1 MAVNLINCGNAALP
15 RSLDVSVSVSKPQA
29 EQTTDLS
36 VSVFVQRGTSGGA
49 VFLHG
54 AERLAFFSSYDALAA
69 DGRVS
74 AEGLKAGRD
83 FFAQPKRSR
92 LLAVGQAFTAA
103 QAGYLKTGA
112 VGTVAAFQ
120 AVTAGS
126 FSISI
131 DGVSR
136 NITGLNFST
145 DTTLALIAARIQA
158 ALRSGGSG
166 GFTACTVAVSGS
178 QFLVTSG
185 TTGDASSVS
194 VLATHSTGTDISGP
208 GLVNARTGTGVT
220 TQGYTPAGIASELD
234 LIAQAAKCGG
244 RFVYGWCL
252 DAGYRDSA
260 DQTAAAA
267 WAQARVAFMPLVSNS
282 PLAWDSAS
290 TTDIGP
296 VAKAAGQ
303 FRVASIY
310 HDKADYYPDAALLAV
325 LLSVN
330 YAQRKST
337 ITAKFKDLAGIPIVG
352 LTESQWLALEAKGYN
367 TFTLTGNTSRVF
379 RDGDTAHPSWYID
392 DLINLDNFVEQL
404 QVAEY
409 NVFLR
414 NGKVG
419 YNAEG
424 VTLLRDA
431 LTQVCE
437 RFVYNGT
444 FSERPVLDTLTTS
457 GVRIEPPYTVEFT
470 PLELMT
476 VADRAARV
484 GPPCVISVN
493 LTGAIHSIDI
503 AVNAYS

>member
-36 VSVFVQRGTSGGA
+36 VSVFVQKGGA
-49 VFLHG
+49 FLHG
-54 AERLAFFSSYDALAA
+54 ADRLAFFSSYEAVAA
-69 DGRVS
+69 DARVGS
-74 AEGLKAGRD
+74 EGLKAARD
-83 FFAQPKRSR
+83 FFGQPKRAR
-92 LLAVGQAFTAA
+92 LFAVGQAFSTA

-112 VGTVAAFQ
+112 VGTLAAFQ
-120 AVTAGS
+120 AVVAGS
-126 FSISI
+126 FSVAI
-131 DGVSR
+131 DGLTR
-136 NITGLNFST
+136 NITGLNFTT
-145 DTTLALIAARIQA
+145 DTTMAQVASRIQT
-158 ALRSGGSG
+158 ALRAAATG
-166 GFTACTVAVSGS
+166 GFTSCTVVESGS
-178 QFLVTSG
+178 QFLITSG
-185 TTGDASSVS
+185 TTGGSSSVS

-208 GLVNARTGTGVT
+208 GFLNARIGVAVA
-220 TQGYTPAGIASELD
+220 TQGYTPTGIADELG

-303 FRVASIY
+303 FRVAAIY

-325 LLSVN
+325 MLSVN

-337 ITAKFKDLAGIPIVG
+337 ITAKFKDLAGVPIVG
-352 LTESQWLALEAKGYN
+352 LTESQWLTLESKGYN

-379 RDGDTAHPSWYID
+379 RDGDTSHPSWFID

-437 RFVYNGT
+437 RFVFNGS
-444 FSERPVLDTLTTS
+444 FSERPVLDLTSTT
-457 GVRIEPPYTVEFT
+457 GNRIEPPYTIEFT